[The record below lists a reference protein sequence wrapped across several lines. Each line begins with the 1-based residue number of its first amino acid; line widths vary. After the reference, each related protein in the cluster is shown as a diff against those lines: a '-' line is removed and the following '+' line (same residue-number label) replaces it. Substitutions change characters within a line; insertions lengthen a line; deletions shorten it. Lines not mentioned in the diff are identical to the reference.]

1 MSLQAVRRDP
11 GNLEREK
18 RFLAAHAAS
27 HDRIYRYFRRRT
39 DGAAT
44 AEDLCSEVFRIA
56 WEKLAGSSELS
67 VMVLFG
73 VAKNVLRNHDRSAV
87 RSANLIGALRVERWE
102 AARTH
107 DSPVHEALERLSPDE
122 REVLLLT
129 YWDGFTSKE
138 ISDLLNTSATAVRM
152 RLHRAR
158 KALSYLIQTQPPAE
172 GAEL

>member
-1 MSLQAVRRDP
+1 MSLQAVRREP
-11 GNLEREK
+11 GKLEREK
-18 RFLAAHAAS
+18 RFLAAHAAG

-39 DGAAT
+39 ADAAT

-56 WEKLAGSSELS
+56 WEKLAGSGELS

-73 VAKNVLRNHDRSAV
+73 VAKNVLRNHDRSAS
-87 RSANLIGALRVERWE
+87 RSANLLGALQAERRDD
-102 AARTH
+102 APNH
-107 DSPVHEALERLSPDE
+107 DSPVRDALDRLSPDD
-122 REVLLLT
+122 REVLLLS

-158 KALSYLIQTQPPAE
+158 KALSHLIHAQPPAE

>member
-1 MSLQAVRRDP
+1 MSVQEVRKGR

-18 RFLAAHAAS
+18 QFLAAHAAS

-39 DGAAT
+39 ENIAT

-56 WEKLAGSSELS
+56 WEKLADSEALS

-73 VAKNVLRNHDRSAV
+73 VARNVLRNHDRSAC
-87 RSANLIGALRVERWE
+87 RSANLIGALRAERYDE
-102 AARTH
+102 FHTS
-107 DSPVHEALERLSPDE
+107 DSPVQDALERLTPDE

-129 YWDGFTSKE
+129 YWDGFSSKE
-138 ISDLLNTSATAVRM
+138 ISDLLNTSATSIRM

-158 KALSYLIQTQPPAE
+158 KALSLLIQPQSE
-172 GAEL
+172 GAKS